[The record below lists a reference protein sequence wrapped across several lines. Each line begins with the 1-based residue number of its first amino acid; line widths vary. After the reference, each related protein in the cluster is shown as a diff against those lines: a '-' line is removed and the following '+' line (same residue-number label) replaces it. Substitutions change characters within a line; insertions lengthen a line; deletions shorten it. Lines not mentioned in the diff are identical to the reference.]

1 MRASQQ
7 PPAPVDARHPLAVQ
21 LNVLEDGAAE
31 AGLRVVTQDRD
42 HTLGGAV
49 HLQSVLVITG

>member
-1 MRASQQ
+1 MPASQQ

-49 HLQSVLVITG
+49 HLQSALVSTG

>member
-1 MRASQQ
+1 MPASQQ
-7 PPAPVDARHPLAVQ
+7 PPAPIDARHPLAVE

-31 AGLRVVTQDRD
+31 AGLRVVAQDRD

-49 HLQSVLVITG
+49 HLQSVLVSTS